1 MKMATAALRA
11 AILCYQYALSPVLPG
26 TCRFQPTCS
35 SYALEA
41 VTRFGAWKGG
51 RLMLKRIG
59 RCHPW
64 GGLGFDPVPALDCR
78 HRTERIQQETEGAPM
93 PSQTRPVEQQATHF

>member
-1 MKMATAALRA
+1 MKVATAALRA
-11 AILCYQYALSPVLPG
+11 AIICYRYALSPVLPG

-41 VTRFGAWKGG
+41 VTCFGAWKGG
-51 RLMLKRIG
+51 WLMIKRIG

-64 GGLGFDPVPALDCR
+64 GGWGHDPVPGSGCR
-78 HRTERIQQETEGAPM
+78 QRPEKTQQKIAGEPQFS
-93 PSQTRPVEQQATHF
+93 PSRAVEE